1 MKKIYKTLVI
11 IFGIGAMVAGFYIWQ
26 QNGFSFPIGRYD
38 NTDNAIGVPIYLFI
52 LGLALIV
59 YGILFN
65 D

>member
-1 MKKIYKTLVI
+1 M
-11 IFGIGAMVAGFYIWQ
+11 WQ

-38 NTDNAIGVPIYLFI
+38 NTNNALGAPIYLFI
-52 LGLALIV
+52 LGLALIA